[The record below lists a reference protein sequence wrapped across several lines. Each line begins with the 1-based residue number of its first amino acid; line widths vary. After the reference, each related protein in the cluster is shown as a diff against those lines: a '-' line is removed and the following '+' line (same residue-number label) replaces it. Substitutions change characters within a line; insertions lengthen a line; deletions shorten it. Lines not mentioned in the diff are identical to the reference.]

1 MARTASEELT
11 VVEARIMHVLWLLGV
26 ASVREVQESL
36 QVQPRPAYTTVLTM
50 LTVMDRKGFVRC
62 QRVGRKNV
70 YEPLISRDQAR
81 GKALKLLARR
91 LFDGSMQRLA
101 STAETLA
108 EPLRSQTGQA
118 KQLKP
123 QLNRDIEST

>member
-101 STAETLA
+101 STAERLA